1 MLNRWRK
8 WQDTADEPLEITHA
22 EMNAAVDSGDAAP
35 LGPGLGWVAR
45 YQRGWWVEYEHGWLR
60 VLDEAAERELD
71 AVAARLAEATATAVA
86 DVPDGGSPCEPGDEE
101 KEDEGIR

>member
-8 WQDTADEPLEITHA
+8 RQDTADEPWEITHG
-22 EMNAAVDSGDAAP
+22 EMNAAIDSGDAAP

-45 YQRGWWVEYEHGWLR
+45 YGRGWWVEYEHGWLR

-71 AVAARLAEATATAVA
+71 AVAARLAEATAIAAA
-86 DVPDGGSPCEPGDEE
+86 DAPDAGSLSGPGDEE
-101 KEDEGIR
+101 NGDTR